1 MYSTLFSIASSVSSK
16 ISSDVIGGL
25 QFRVSRFG
33 FRVSGSEFRSF
44 LSSLFNPELETR
56 NQKRETAIHS
66 EVTKV
71 PTFSPQTTFLIL
83 CGLLMSKTIIGTRL
97 SMQRLKAVESITRSL
112 FVNASVKETVSYRC
126 AF

>member
-1 MYSTLFSIASSVSSK
+1 MDHVLHAFFHRFF
-16 ISSDVIGGL
+16 GL
-25 QFRVSRFG
+25 KQNIVRCHRGTTVQSFE
-33 FRVSGSEFRSF
+33 FRVSGTEFRSF

-56 NQKRETAIHS
+56 NPKRETAIHS